1 MNKIM
6 IGTFGLFLFAAPV
19 LAGASTEI
27 ADSRLQVKEYNGVPY
42 VSGGFGVEERD
53 QLGAIRNGYNLQL
66 SFALQ
71 SGNYLGGA
79 NVEIRDSRGKTVFEG
94 VSDGPLFFAKLPP
107 GKYTIDATAVG
118 KTIAQVAQAPAKG
131 QTHVYFAWR
140 RSQGKGST
148 TS

>member
-1 MNKIM
+1 MNKIT
-6 IGTFGLFLFAAPV
+6 IGAFGLFLFAAPV
-19 LAGASTEI
+19 LAGTSPES
-27 ADSRLQVKEYNGVPY
+27 ADSRLQVKEYNDVPSI
-42 VSGGFGVEERD
+42 SGGFGDDERA
-53 QLGAIRNGYNLQL
+53 QLRAITNGYNLQL

-79 NVEIRDSRGKTVFEG
+79 NIAIRDSRGKTVLEG

-107 GKYTIDATAVG
+107 GKYTIDATAEG
-118 KTIAQVAQAPAKG
+118 QTIEQVAQTLAKG